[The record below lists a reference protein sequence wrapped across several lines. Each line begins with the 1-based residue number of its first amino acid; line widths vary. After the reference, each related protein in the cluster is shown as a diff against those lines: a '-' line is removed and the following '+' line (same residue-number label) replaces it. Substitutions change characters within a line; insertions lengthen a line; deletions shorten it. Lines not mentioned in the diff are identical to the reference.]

1 MDGGHFIGDFPGEQE
16 KDPALIYH
24 TVVPMGLNG
33 IVFFFYHTVVPMGLN
48 GIVFFFYHTVVP
60 MGLNGIVFFFYHT
73 VVPMGLVFSIR
84 PWFLPYFRPYGT
96 RLAKEILK
104 YAKL

>member
-16 KDPALIYH
+16 KDPALI
-24 TVVPMGLNG
+24 
-33 IVFFFYHTVVPMGLN
+33 
-48 GIVFFFYHTVVP
+48 YHTVVP